1 MMEVKNISYH
11 YHGGGEV
18 LKDVNVTLEQGQF
31 LAILGNNG
39 VGKSTLLKCLNKIL
53 KADSGELLLDGES
66 ILQMSNHQVS
76 RRIAFVS
83 QTVPNTQMTV
93 HDVVMLGRRPYMK
106 WGFTEKDHQIVH
118 SAMERLNLESLR
130 GRFLNQLSGGER
142 QKVMLARALA
152 QQPKLLLL
160 DEPSSSLD
168 IHNQY
173 QVLEIV
179 RELCHQDGLTAVVVI
194 HDLNLALRFY
204 DRFLLLRQGQ
214 VYANGDYRVL
224 TPEALKAVYQIDGRV
239 VEVENQKW
247 FWWNRESTER
257 GRTDN
262 HGREQSVV
270 EKMCGVSRARMR
282 RPDHWL
288 QGLAICHRASEAGAG
303 RRRKR
308 GMPVGG

>member
-18 LKDVNVTLEQGQF
+18 LKDVNFTLEQGQF

-53 KADSGELLLDGES
+53 KADSGELLLDGEN

-118 SAMERLNLESLR
+118 SAMDRLNLESLR

-160 DEPSSSLD
+160 DEPTSSLD

-179 RELCHQDGLTAVVVI
+179 RELCHHDGLTAVVVI
-194 HDLNLALRFY
+194 HDLNLALRFC
-204 DRFLLLRQGQ
+204 DRFLLFRQGQ

-239 VEVENQKW
+239 VEVENQ
-247 FWWNRESTER
+247 RMVLVES
-257 GRTDN
+257 
-262 HGREQSVV
+262 
-270 EKMCGVSRARMR
+270 
-282 RPDHWL
+282 
-288 QGLAICHRASEAGAG
+288 
-303 RRRKR
+303 
-308 GMPVGG
+308 

>member
-11 YHGGGEV
+11 YHGGGAV
-18 LKDVNVTLEQGQF
+18 LKDVNFTLEQGQF

-53 KADSGELLLDGES
+53 KADSGELFLDGEN

-118 SAMERLNLESLR
+118 SAMDRLNLEALR

-160 DEPSSSLD
+160 DEPTSSLD

-179 RELCHQDGLTAVVVI
+179 RELCHHDGLTAVVVI
-194 HDLNLALRFY
+194 HDLNLALRFC

-214 VYANGDYRVL
+214 VYANGDYRIL

-239 VEVENQKW
+239 VEVENQ
-247 FWWNRESTER
+247 RMVLVES
-257 GRTDN
+257 
-262 HGREQSVV
+262 
-270 EKMCGVSRARMR
+270 
-282 RPDHWL
+282 
-288 QGLAICHRASEAGAG
+288 
-303 RRRKR
+303 
-308 GMPVGG
+308 